1 MEMDYPIKSLRR
13 GCGGLTRPG
22 RRDFRK
28 SAVRAL
34 CAVGESRAGDWD
46 VVVVRGGWVCAGEWW
61 GGLAVLNAC

>member
-1 MEMDYPIKSLRR
+1 MEMDYLIQFLRR

-22 RRDFRK
+22 RGDFQK

-34 CAVGESRAGDWD
+34 SAVGESRAGDWD
-46 VVVVRGGWVCAGEWW
+46 VVVIRGESCAEEWW